1 MSEYTL
7 NAYQNDALQF
17 RVAGGALPLYPV
29 LNLPGEVG
37 ELMSLM
43 AKAVRDGKQLDYD
56 QNVKKEL
63 GDILWM
69 VAAIAIDHGFTLED
83 VAATNVYKLTDRA
96 KRNMLQG
103 SGDNR

>member
-1 MSEYTL
+1 MTA
-7 NAYQNDALQF
+7 NDYQNFCQSVRIESADSTYA
-17 RVAGGALPLYPV
+17 V

-43 AKAVRDGKQLDYD
+43 AKARRDGRKFDYE

-63 GDILWM
+63 GDIMWS
-69 VAAIAIDHGFTLED
+69 VAIIALDHGFTLQD
-83 VAATNVYKLTDRA
+83 ILDGNVSKLSARKVAGT
-96 KRNMLQG
+96 LQG